1 VVRIKFNFADR
12 LRGRNALETDRRD
25 ADRYLAR
32 DVLCG
37 LARPWSCNMQ
47 SQQSQIG
54 DLPQS
59 AASFWQKL
67 QEECAL
73 AYAFYL
79 LLADL
84 ELEEVFAEFIV
95 REELNQMDSPS
106 AGSQP
111 TM

>member
-1 VVRIKFNFADR
+1 MK
-12 LRGRNALETDRRD
+12 
-25 ADRYLAR
+25 
-32 DVLCG
+32 
-37 LARPWSCNMQ
+37 

-59 AASFWQKL
+59 AAYLWQTWP
-67 QEECAL
+67 EESAL

>member
-1 VVRIKFNFADR
+1 
-12 LRGRNALETDRRD
+12 
-25 ADRYLAR
+25 
-32 DVLCG
+32 
-37 LARPWSCNMQ
+37 MQ

-59 AASFWQKL
+59 AASFRQKWP
-67 QEECAL
+67 EESAL

-84 ELEEVFAEFIV
+84 ELEEVFAEFMA
-95 REELNQMDSPS
+95 REERNQMDSHS

-111 TM
+111 TI